1 MRRCSPSS
9 ARRGVLTVAGLGLLL
24 ASAAVAA
31 ALPAPPVA
39 QVAGAGAALPEGVD
53 TLLET
58 LPPAQRAVLR
68 QRVERWQS
76 WTPEARAAFA
86 ERAASWDALPPLE
99 RGRRREAWQAWRALP
114 PMQRE
119 QVGGMSREFAA
130 RPVDEREALR
140 ARFQALDTSVQRGWL
155 LGPVL
160 GADYWRLHGLLAQV
174 PGDQRAPLL
183 EVLAAMTAAQRAQLY
198 VLVQRTPPQ
207 DRDALRRELVATPA
221 GRRQQWLWEQLDR

>member
-1 MRRCSPSS
+1 MRRCRPSS
-9 ARRGVLTVAGLGLLL
+9 ARRGVLAFVGPGLLL

-39 QVAGAGAALPEGVD
+39 PVAGAAALPEGVD

-99 RGRRREAWQAWRALP
+99 RGRRREAWHAWRALP

-130 RPVDEREALR
+130 RPVEEREALR

-174 PGDQRAPLL
+174 PVDQRAPLL

-198 VLVQRTPPQ
+198 VLVQRTAPQ
-207 DRDALRRELVATPA
+207 DRDALRRELLATPA